1 MPSIVLAIGKM
12 IGIVLMMHLQSA
24 LLRIALGV
32 FLIVYSVTQLL
43 DIKAMRIKGT
53 PLQAAVFCGLG
64 GFFGGVFNVSGP
76 AAAIYCQA
84 RYGHDPKRYAANMNC
99 IFAPSAIVALAM
111 HIWYGN
117 FNADAVV
124 GSASMVVAVLISTV
138 AGVSVL
144 KKINAKNMRK
154 LSYIYI
160 IIMGAVICISG

>member
-1 MPSIVLAIGKM
+1 
-12 IGIVLMMHLQSA
+12 
-24 LLRIALGV
+24 
-32 FLIVYSVTQLL
+32 
-43 DIKAMRIKGT
+43 
-53 PLQAAVFCGLG
+53 
-64 GFFGGVFNVSGP
+64 
-76 AAAIYCQA
+76 
-84 RYGHDPKRYAANMNC
+84 
-99 IFAPSAIVALAM
+99 M